1 MNINLFSSLFNKKTA
16 HSQKHSP
23 ILKTISSLTES
34 TNLFIY
40 NFVTIFHHKEKETI
54 PTLLYDEYRGLYIFE
69 NKEWSYDQL
78 KTATIDQTQ
87 KASHSDNT
95 LAFNRVHEIII
106 KKLKEINHDAEI
118 PIHNY
123 LIMNHLSSYEYQ
135 DLDDSIKKFLPKEKL
150 IFNNLDAPQIL
161 EKFYDESEQKESL
174 GSREKILGAL
184 LTQYT
189 ILDKHNKLFLCNSE
203 QQHFID
209 KVLEKFTNLKAEPK
223 SGKSSTL
230 LLKAIFEIL
239 KAPSKKVLI
248 IKPTML
254 AKDILHRQL
263 LEIIEHGIIEFDV
276 LSITVLTPQEL
287 VNMHLQ
293 HLKKK
298 PQDANSFEIDALLL
312 QKAYILADIVM
323 CDDADLIDEK
333 FIDYLK
339 ITQKS
344 NALILVNSPKD
355 SATLTFHEHYIP
367 QEKTVTF
374 YQNNTQAKSLF
385 LISKLLKKIPA
396 TDILIVS
403 NNLSREKLQE
413 DLKSFIKDEAKLL
426 DSSLQLTFQNFSGLQ
441 LATYQDI
448 NELSYDYVILLDTDI
463 ATMNELIYTV
473 NVAQRSAYI
482 LYEEESEIINALK
495 EKYENS

>member
-1 MNINLFSSLFNKKTA
+1 MNFNFFSSLFNKHTP
-16 HSQKHSP
+16 HYQKHSAVV
-23 ILKTISSLTES
+23 KTISSLTQS

-40 NFVTIFHHKEKETI
+40 NFVTIFHHKEKQTI

-69 NKEWSYDQL
+69 NKEWSFDEL
-78 KTATIDQTQ
+78 KLATISPTQ
-87 KASHSDNT
+87 KASPADNT
-95 LAFNRVHEIII
+95 LAFNHSHNIII
-106 KKLKEINHDAEI
+106 KKLKEINHNADI

-123 LIMNHLSSYEYQ
+123 LIMNHLSSHEYQ
-135 DLDDSIKKFLPKEKL
+135 NLDDSIKKFLPKEKL
-150 IFNNLDAPQIL
+150 IFNNLDAPHIL
-161 EKFYDESEQKESL
+161 EKLHLEIEQEESL
-174 GSREKILGAL
+174 GSESKILGAL

-189 ILDKHNKLFLCNSE
+189 ILNKQNNLFLCNYD

-239 KAPSKKVLI
+239 KDPSKKVLI

-276 LSITVLTPQEL
+276 LSITVLTPQEV

-298 PQDANSFEIDALLL
+298 PQNENSFEIDALLL
-312 QKAYILADIVM
+312 KKEYILADIVM
-323 CDDADLIDEK
+323 CDDADIIDEK
-333 FIDYLK
+333 FIDYIK

-367 QEKTVTF
+367 QEKKITF
-374 YQNNTQAKSLF
+374 HQNNTHAKSLY
-385 LISKLLKKIPA
+385 LISKLLKEIPA

-448 NELSYDYVILLDTDI
+448 NELSYDYVIILDTDT
-463 ATMNELIYTV
+463 ATMNELVHTV
-473 NVAQRSAYI
+473 NIAQTGAYI
-482 LYEEESEIINALK
+482 VYEDESSIINELK
-495 EKYENS
+495 EKYESS